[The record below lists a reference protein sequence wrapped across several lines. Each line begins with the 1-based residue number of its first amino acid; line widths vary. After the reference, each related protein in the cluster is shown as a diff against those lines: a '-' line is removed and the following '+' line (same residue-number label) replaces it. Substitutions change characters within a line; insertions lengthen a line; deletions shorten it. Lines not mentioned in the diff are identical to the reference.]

1 MIFCFTGDMFIYRIV
16 KQNYVHRGVTML
28 LTNIVVG
35 LIQLIISIIFAV
47 LALYIG
53 FAVLSKINKNMDE
66 EKELA
71 RGNVA
76 VGIIVAA
83 VFVAIAL
90 VVQSGV
96 SGLSV
101 GINKALSVGI
111 LSVDGLLAIG
121 VAFIQLI
128 LGIVLAV
135 GAIYLALNVLAKL
148 TKGFD
153 EFEEIKK
160 GNVAVA
166 IMMGGVI
173 IAVAV
178 IIQSGVIGITAAL
191 I

>member
-1 MIFCFTGDMFIYRIV
+1 
-16 KQNYVHRGVTML
+16 ML
-28 LTNIVVG
+28 LANAIVG
-35 LIQLIISIIFAV
+35 LIQLLISIIFAV

-53 FAVLSKINKNMDE
+53 FAVLTRITKGIDE

-71 RGNVA
+71 KGNNA
-76 VGIIVAA
+76 VGIIVAS

-111 LSVDGLLAIG
+111 LSIDGLLAVG
-121 VAFIQLI
+121 VAFFQLI
-128 LGIVLAV
+128 IGIVLAV
-135 GAIYLALNVLAKL
+135 AAIYLALYILDKL
-148 TKGFD
+148 TKGVE

-166 IMMGGVI
+166 LEMGGVI

-191 I
+191 A